1 VKPLFKFFKP
11 YWLPF
16 IILVVFTYLQVM
28 ATLKLPDYMSDI
40 VNKGIIGQNM
50 QTAWHSG
57 LLMLL
62 VTLGGA
68 LASIVVGF
76 FASRIAT
83 GFTRDMRLA
92 LFTRVESFSIHEFN
106 QFSTASLITRSTNDM
121 QQVQQ
126 TLVMLLRM
134 MLMAPIMAVGALQNA
149 LGMAPEMS
157 WIIGLA
163 IAIMLSVIVVLFRIG
178 IPKFNLLQKMVDR
191 LNLVT
196 RENLTG
202 LRVVRAFNNEKR
214 EQAKF
219 ETANDELTQLNLFTN
234 RLLVIMQ
241 PVMMLVMNFATLAIV
256 WFGAHLVYSNT
267 IEIGNM
273 LAFMQYAIQV
283 IMSFLMISIVF
294 IIVPRAA
301 VSARRIGEVIA
312 TKPTI
317 LEPRT
322 PKQLPK
328 TAHGTVEFR
337 NVTFS
342 YPGADLPVLSD
353 ISFTAHSGQTTALIG
368 STGSGKTTLINLI
381 PRFYDVTA
389 GKVLIDDIDVRD
401 LSLHDLHG
409 EIGYVPQKA
418 ALFSGTVAS
427 NIRYGKHDASEK
439 DVTQAA
445 TIAQAAEFI
454 DGLENGYDNE
464 IAQGGS
470 NVSGGQK
477 QRLSIARALAVNP
490 NIYIFDDSFSALD
503 FRTDAKLRKAL
514 EKETKAKTV
523 LIVGQRISTIV
534 NADKIIVIDEGKIV
548 GEGTHSEL
556 LQTNAVYQEIAKS
569 QLSDEELAAM
579 TSTSTARSK
588 KEKSHGRK

>member
-1 VKPLFKFFKP
+1 MRPLFKYFKP
-11 YWLPF
+11 YWFAF
-16 IILVVFTYLQVM
+16 IVLVVFTYLQVM
-28 ATLKLPDYMSDI
+28 ATLKLPDYMAEI
-40 VNKGIIGQNM
+40 VNKGIIGGDM
-50 QTAWHSG
+50 QTIYRSG

-83 GFTRDMRLA
+83 GFTRDIRHA
-92 LFTRVESFSIHEFN
+92 LFSRVESFSIHEFG

-149 LGMAPEMS
+149 FITAPAMS

-163 IAIMLSVIVVLFRIG
+163 IAIMLSVIVVLFSIG
-178 IPKFNLLQKMVDR
+178 IPKFSLLQKMVDR

-219 ETANDELTQLNLFTN
+219 ATANDELTRLNLFTN

-256 WFGAHLVYSNT
+256 WFGAQLIYDGT
-267 IEIGNM
+267 IQIGNM
-273 LAFMQYAIQV
+273 LAFMQYATQA
-283 IMSFLMISIVF
+283 IMSFLMISIIF

-301 VSARRIGEVIA
+301 VSARRIGEVLA
-312 TKPTI
+312 TESTI
-317 LEPRT
+317 LDPEH
-322 PKQLPK
+322 PKHLSK
-328 TAHGTVEFR
+328 TTAGTIEFR
-337 NVTFS
+337 DVTFN

-353 ISFTAHSGQTTALIG
+353 INFTAEPGQTTALIG

-381 PRFYDVTA
+381 PRFYDVTT
-389 GKVLIDDIDVRD
+389 GKVLVDGIDVRE
-401 LSLHDLHG
+401 LSLHDLHAQ
-409 EIGYVPQKA
+409 IGYVPQKA

-427 NIRYGKHDASEK
+427 NIRYGKHDASEA
-439 DVTQAA
+439 DIEHAA
-445 TIAQAAEFI
+445 DIAQASEFI
-454 DGLENGYDNE
+454 INLEDGYNNA

-477 QRLSIARALAVNP
+477 QRLSIARALAVKP

-514 EKETKAKTV
+514 AKETVDKTV
-523 LIVGQRISTIV
+523 LIIGQRISTIV
-534 NADKIIVIDEGKIV
+534 NADKIIVLEEGRIV
-548 GEGTHSEL
+548 GQGTHKQL
-556 LQTNAVYQEIAKS
+556 LETNAVYREIAAS
-569 QLSDEELAAM
+569 QLSDKELAAM
-579 TSTSTARSK
+579 GTLPTPHA
-588 KEKSHGRK
+588 KESHRGRK